1 MQFLNP
7 NVAKDMALLLQH
19 NQEKYVL
26 CLTNEN
32 NKTILGQIPLH
43 CDHLSEEWARNV
55 IWTYR
60 DGIDDYETL
69 EGINT
74 EFADWHAK
82 FTQYKVTNISII

>member
-32 NKTILGQIPLH
+32 NKTILRQIPLH
-43 CDHLSEEWARNV
+43 CDHLFEEWARKSYGLTGMALMTMRHLKESTQSLLTGMQN
-55 IWTYR
+55 
-60 DGIDDYETL
+60 L
-69 EGINT
+69 HNT
-74 EFADWHAK
+74 R
-82 FTQYKVTNISII
+82 